1 MGRQQHE
8 SPAQPGRL
16 VRDPYHPHAWIVRV
30 NGTDQSF
37 IDLDDPTHLEFDY
50 VQHIGHHLDLHAP
63 PGQRMGVVHIGG
75 AGMTLAR
82 YVAATRPR
90 SPQIVLEPDAVLT
103 AEVRDVAP
111 LPRNSGIKVRP
122 VDGRSGLAA
131 MPDDYTDVVIVDA
144 FDGSSVP
151 GELVTV
157 ECFKEVSRVLHADG
171 LLVLNLADQELGWTK
186 AVMAGLQEVFGHTSL
201 SAEPRTFKA
210 RRYGNLIAGASGAPL
225 PLDELIRRAARSAFP
240 YRLLSGAELR
250 RFLAGARPYADEA
263 PVSSPRPEQTLTW
276 YG

>member
-1 MGRQQHE
+1 MSRHPND

-16 VRDPYHPHAWIVRV
+16 IRDPYQPDAWIVRID
-30 NGTDQSF
+30 GTDHSF
-37 IDLDDPTHLEFDY
+37 IDLGDPTHLEFDY
-50 VQHIGHHLDLHAP
+50 VAHIGHHLDLHAP

-82 YVAATRPR
+82 YVAATRPS

-103 AEVRDVAP
+103 AEVRAVAP
-111 LPRNSGIKVRP
+111 LPRNSGIKVRA
-122 VDGRSGLAA
+122 VDGRAGLAV

-144 FDGSSVP
+144 FDGASVP

-157 ECFKEVSRVLHADG
+157 ECFTEIARVLHSDG
-171 LLVLNLADQELGWTK
+171 LLVLNLADQELAWTK
-186 AVMAGLQEVFGHTSL
+186 AVMAGLQEVFGHTTL
-201 SAEPRTFKA
+201 SAEPRTFRG
-210 RRYGNLIAGASGAPL
+210 RRYGNLIAGASTAPL
-225 PLDELIRRAARSAFP
+225 PLDELVRRAARSAFP
-240 YRLLSGAELR
+240 YRLLAGAELR

-263 PVSSPRPEQTLTW
+263 PVPSPPPERTLTW